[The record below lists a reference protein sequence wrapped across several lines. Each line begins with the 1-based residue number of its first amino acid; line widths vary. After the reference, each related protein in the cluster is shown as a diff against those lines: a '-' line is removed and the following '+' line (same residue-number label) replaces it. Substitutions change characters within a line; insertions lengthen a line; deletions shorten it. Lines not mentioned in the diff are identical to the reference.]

1 MRSSSWGAL
10 RTTYHC
16 CALLLMHSLQFM
28 HACMWQA
35 QAILRK
41 SIRDTTAEDDLEDP
55 DKEFKDDSD
64 SDAPQRNRGRGK
76 GRGRGRGRAR
86 GRARGKHEEKAATTA
101 GEALETLEARS
112 QTECPE
118 MPTHVLPK
126 NLSSALD
133 KAAQYVTN
141 DMKEATVATHDH
153 DNEEGQAKKEKQP
166 TAAKSK
172 ASRAKKRSIPSQTLT
187 MNRKQLWKQNMRH
200 RALVPE
206 ASQQRHR
213 PTASPHQKKTRVA
226 NRKTLLPK
234 RPPRQLHEKL
244 ARRSTRTHPAYMIN
258 FFCAHE
264 DVMCVLCGVMGF
276 DCLLNHVI
284 FVIVNSVCENIM
296 LFLLDHFRKLPS
308 GDKHFHPAWFGRE
321 PASSAFARR
330 LCQPKAPSSDSHGR
344 GFRRDQVVNP
354 DDSNRNSSQN

>member
-1 MRSSSWGAL
+1 MTLKTPTRNSKMTQTQTRPRETEVGEKDEEEEEDEQEVEQEVSMKKKQQPQQVRLLKLLKPEARQSAL
-10 RTTYHC
+10 KC
-16 CALLLMHSLQFM
+16 PLMSFRKT
-28 HACMWQA
+28 WA
-35 QAILRK
+35 QHLTK
-41 SIRDTTAEDDLEDP
+41 
-55 DKEFKDDSD
+55 
-64 SDAPQRNRGRGK
+64 QRNTWPMIWKKLQLQHMTMTMRKAKQRKKSNLLQQNQRRQEHHPGS
-76 GRGRGRGRAR
+76 
-86 GRARGKHEEKAATTA
+86 EE
-101 GEALETLEARS
+101 
-112 QTECPE
+112 
-118 MPTHVLPK
+118 LP
-126 NLSSALD
+126 L
-133 KAAQYVTN
+133 
-141 DMKEATVATHDH
+141 
-153 DNEEGQAKKEKQP
+153 P
-166 TAAKSK
+166 
-172 ASRAKKRSIPSQTLT
+172 RKKRSIPSQTLT

-213 PTASPHQKKTRVA
+213 PTASPHQKETRVA

-296 LFLLDHFRKLPS
+296 LVLLDHFRKLPS